1 MRCSRAHVFPE
12 VKYTKSRGEDPEV
25 RERRES
31 ERTLLSFFLS
41 DARFSPSF
49 SFSLPFLFLCHLR
62 RLPSF
67 SDNCRSAEFISRN
80 LRVALALVSEIFL
93 CEAPD
98 SMTFQLKW
106 IARKISIL
114 RKKEILKCY
123 ELLLNVMMHIVPFN
137 NIMKLIIDRTIKLMR
152 YWRKKLK
159 KIIVRIREI
168 IFFNKTDRKENWCSF
183 QVWTREVDSSKLLV
197 SFFLIQ
203 TQTNYFDIDDWRDR

>member
-62 RLPSF
+62 RLPSS

-80 LRVALALVSEIFL
+80 LRVALILVFEIFL

-123 ELLLNVMMHIVPFN
+123 ELLLNVMMHIVLFN
-137 NIMKLIIDRTIKLMR
+137 NIMKLIIDRTIKLMQ
-152 YWRKKLK
+152 YWRKKELK
-159 KIIVRIREI
+159 KVIVRI
-168 IFFNKTDRKENWCSF
+168 FNKTDRKENWCSF
-183 QVWTREVDSSKLLV
+183 Q
-197 SFFLIQ
+197 I
-203 TQTNYFDIDDWRDR
+203 